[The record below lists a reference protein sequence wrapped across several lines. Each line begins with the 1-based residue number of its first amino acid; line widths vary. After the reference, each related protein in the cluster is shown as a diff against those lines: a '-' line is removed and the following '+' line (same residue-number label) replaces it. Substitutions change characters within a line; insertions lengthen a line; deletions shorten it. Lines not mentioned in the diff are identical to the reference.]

1 MKDKEEAKKRSQLLK
16 RIREEHKETVERT
29 QALLKE
35 QKEVRRTLSQ
45 VLQEGPKTV
54 PEIAAAT
61 GLPTHEVL
69 WHVTAMKK
77 YDLAAEAGMSGEYV
91 LFQLVKE
98 SNKA

>member
-1 MKDKEEAKKRSQLLK
+1 MKDKEDAKKRSQLLK
-16 RIREEHKETVERT
+16 QIREEHKETVERT

-35 QKEVRRTLSQ
+35 QKDIRRQLSQ
-45 VLQEGPKTV
+45 VLQDGPKTI

-61 GLPTHEVL
+61 GIPTHEVL

-91 LFQLVKE
+91 SYQLVKE
-98 SNKA
+98 SAKA